1 MTTKRRARG
10 GSGRLTEIYRFLDD
24 QGQRTLL
31 DFAEFLAARVE
42 QGSSEQ
48 LLEPRPEQRPARES
62 VVAAIKRLS
71 RTYYMLD
78 RSAMLNETSSLM
90 GAHVLNGR
98 PAAEVIDDLETLF
111 DRAYAKYRNERQT

>member
-1 MTTKRRARG
+1 MTTKRRSRG

-31 DFAEFLAARVE
+31 AFAEFLAARIE
-42 QGSSEQ
+42 QGNSGQ

-78 RSAMLNETSSLM
+78 RSSMLNETSSLM
-90 GAHVLNGR
+90 GAHVLQGR
-98 PAAEVIDDLETLF
+98 PAAEVIDELESLF
-111 DRAYAKYRNERQT
+111 DRAYVKYRNERQT